1 VKKSI
6 ANLVFHAFIFIVV
19 LCLPA
24 CIHRKQIDKQ
34 KLHFSH
40 AITKFNN
47 SCNAPPPIT
56 IWVHG
61 TLVFRTPI
69 YHHIFNNQSRVVR
82 AVLLPGNNYFRILAE
97 TIAEHDSE
105 HFPLDEFYIF
115 SWSGRLQNK
124 ERKDAAEKLYQEI
137 IDLSEEYQKK
147 YGCRPII
154 RILAHSHGGN
164 VVLNMAQ
171 LKKNT
176 THQPLIKSLIL
187 LACPVQAETM
197 HLIKTPMF
205 ERVYSL
211 YSSLDIIQIL
221 APQFKYTR
229 IIDPQSMRRKHHY
242 KIFPFSARTF
252 PLYDHLTQAK
262 IKINDY
268 PISHTSFS
276 TKEFGAML
284 PTILHKL
291 DEWHDESVVNN
302 KLDKHKLLCI
312 YKKRST

>member
-1 VKKSI
+1 MKKSI
-6 ANLVFHAFIFIVV
+6 ATFVFHAFIFIVI
-19 LCLPA
+19 LGLPA
-24 CIHRKQIDKQ
+24 CTHRKQIDKQ
-34 KLHFSH
+34 KLHITQ
-40 AITKFNN
+40 AITKFHNN
-47 SCNAPPPIT
+47 CNTPPPIT

-69 YHHIFNNQSRVVR
+69 YHHIFNNQSRLVR
-82 AVLLPGNNYFRILAE
+82 AVLLPSNNYFRILAE

-137 IDLSEEYQKK
+137 IDLSHEYQKK
-147 YGCRPII
+147 YGRKPII

-164 VVLNMAQ
+164 VVLHMAQ
-171 LKKNT
+171 LKKDT
-176 THQPLIKSLIL
+176 TQPLIKSLIL

-197 HLIKTPMF
+197 HLISTPMF

-221 APQFKYTR
+221 APQFKYTQ
-229 IIDPQSMRRKHHY
+229 IIDPQSMRRKSHY
-242 KIFPFSARTF
+242 RILPFSARTF

-284 PTILHKL
+284 PTILYKL
-291 DEWHDESVVNN
+291 DEWHADSIVTN
-302 KLDKHKLLCI
+302 KLDKYKLLCI
-312 YKKRST
+312 YKKRTT

>member
-1 VKKSI
+1 VKKGI
-6 ANLVFHAFIFIVV
+6 ANLGFHAFTFI
-19 LCLPA
+19 LISCLPA
-24 CIHRKQIDKQ
+24 CVHRKQIDRQ
-34 KLHFSH
+34 KLHINH
-40 AITKFNN
+40 AITKFTG
-47 SCNAPPPIT
+47 NADTPPPVT

-69 YHHIFNNQSRVVR
+69 YHHIFNNQSRLVR
-82 AVLLPGNNYFRILAE
+82 AILLPANNHFRVLAE

-137 IDLSEEYQKK
+137 TELSAEYEKK
-147 YGCRPII
+147 YGCKPVI

-171 LKKNT
+171 LQKAMT
-176 THQPLIKSLIL
+176 PPLIKSLIL
-187 LACPVQAETM
+187 LACPVQDETM

-229 IIDPQSMRRKHHY
+229 IIDPLSMRRKHHY
-242 KIFPFSARTF
+242 KLLPFSSRTF

-276 TKEFGAML
+276 TKDFGALL
-284 PTILHKL
+284 PTILYKL

-302 KLDKHKLLCI
+302 KLNKQKLLCI
-312 YKKRST
+312 YRKKPL